1 MSNNLVKIE
10 RGSLLFLIKLLVLV
24 YGATSCQSK
33 KQVEEA
39 RKISGVN
46 TETSDIIIS
55 DSAATQTKGVRVGN
69 AYLQPN
75 NLILENI
82 SLIPNIKSFKRLLQK
97 TDLTKTLIGKGPFT
111 LFIPTDEAFQKLNA
125 GEIQRLLRAT
135 DDAPRNNL
143 LEHHLV
149 PGKIIASDLG
159 NQVVLKAANGKAL
172 QVKNNGQTIQ
182 VNEATIKV
190 KDGVSTNGVI
200 HIIDRVLLPEA
211 E

>member
-1 MSNNLVKIE
+1 MLW
-10 RGSLLFLIKLLVLV
+10 LLMLG
-24 YGATSCQSK
+24 YGLANCQSK

-39 RKISGVN
+39 REISGVN
-46 TETSDIIIS
+46 TETSDIVIS

-75 NLILENI
+75 NPILKNI
-82 SLIPNIKSFKRLLQK
+82 SLIPNIKSYKRLLQK
-97 TDLTKTLIGKGPFT
+97 TDLIKTLTGKGPFT
-111 LFIPTDEAFQKLNA
+111 LFIPTDDAFQKLNA

-135 DDAPRNNL
+135 DDAARKNL
-143 LEHHLV
+143 LAHHLV

-159 NQVVLKAANGKAL
+159 NQVVLKAANGDIL
-172 QVKNNGQTIQ
+172 QIKNNGKVIL
-182 VNEATIKV
+182 VDNATIKV

-200 HIIDRVLLPEA
+200 HVIDRVLMAGSE